1 MQQQI
6 RNNVKELYSLNIE
19 YSLRSWLIEEGEVLL
34 FIDYY
39 IDLFS
44 QLLQHNGLN
53 VFLQLL
59 GLFMEGIETTHL
71 VLIFNQAADKLLA
84 TRRHQSV
91 LVLRYK
97 AQEPGR
103 LNLVNFSGN
112 IDDEIRQSLDLF
124 LVTFKVLHQ
133 LGRNLLTRKL

>member
-1 MQQQI
+1 
-6 RNNVKELYSLNIE
+6 
-19 YSLRSWLIEEGEVLL
+19 
-34 FIDYY
+34 
-39 IDLFS
+39 
-44 QLLQHNGLN
+44 
-53 VFLQLL
+53 
-59 GLFMEGIETTHL
+59 MEGIETTHL

-133 LGRNLLTRKL
+133 LGRLLLTRKL